1 MKRLTITGNLGRDPE
16 LRDDQ
21 SGGQYAAFS
30 VAVNVGSRQN
40 PRTDWIEVNCNGKLA
55 EVMANY
61 AKKGAKV
68 LVDGFP
74 VVNAYINKD
83 NEPVGT
89 LKLYANH
96 IELLTR
102 ESAKHVTD
110 DEIMIIPE
118 TLDTKTT
125 KASVGK

>member
-21 SGGQYAAFS
+21 TGTQYAQFS
-30 VAVNVGSRQN
+30 VAVNTGSRQN
-40 PRTDWIEVNCNGKLA
+40 PRTDWVEVSCNGRLA
-55 EVMANY
+55 EVIVNY

-68 LVDGFP
+68 LVDGYP
-74 VVNAYINKD
+74 TVTAYINKN

-89 LKLYANH
+89 LKLYANN

-102 ESAKHVTD
+102 ESAKENAD
-110 DEIMIIPE
+110 DEIVAIFDNNE
-118 TLDTKTT
+118 VKNTT
-125 KASVGK
+125 IT